1 MKYLFLFCFSVGT
14 LLLSAQNETYQI
26 EENRSNPG
34 AKADYLVGDIIY
46 VPFKNQLYKS
56 HFDKELM
63 QYNQLDYNELRDAL
77 QKGLEQS
84 VAQACDSNYTMVS
97 LGSHQSRM
105 KEDRNILHEALKYDY
120 KMVPTETNGEEDGAK
135 EKVNAL
141 MSRFKSKGGSK
152 KREGTYIEDGQIK
165 SNTNQGSK
173 YMSVYLEDKDI
184 LKVFA
189 ASYNNS
195 YVLSMNQFEFVVPA
209 TADPIQ
215 LQTGHYKRNLVVHYS
230 FLNKQGKEVKGGK
243 AIVEVPS
250 DVLSM
255 DEITGVYLAE
265 MGRKIAQ
272 SLPQPKH
279 EPQIER

>member
-26 EENRSNPG
+26 EDNRSNPG
-34 AKADYLVGDIIY
+34 TKADYLVGDILY

-63 QYNQLDYNELRDAL
+63 QHNQLDYSALREAL

-120 KMVPTETNGEEDGAK
+120 KMVPSEYNGEENGAK
-135 EKVNAL
+135 DKVNAL
-141 MSRFKSKGGSK
+141 KKRFKSKGDNK
-152 KREGTYIEDGQIK
+152 KKEGTYIEDGQIK
-165 SNTNQGSK
+165 SNTTQGSK
-173 YMSVYLEDKDI
+173 YMSVYLENKDV
-184 LKVFA
+184 LKVFT

-209 TADPIQ
+209 TVDPIQ

-243 AIVEVPS
+243 ATVEVPS
-250 DVLSM
+250 DVLSI
-255 DEITGVYLAE
+255 DKITSIYLAE
-265 MGRKIAQ
+265 MGRKIAL
-272 SLPQPKH
+272 SLPEPKH
-279 EPQIER
+279 KPQIQR